1 MRGGLEEWRAE
12 EREEKKI
19 REGRGQQKKEE
30 SGKETSCLQ
39 IKHPVSGTSAGRTS
53 LVSERGEQL

>member
-1 MRGGLEEWRAE
+1 MENRGEQRREKR
-12 EREEKKI
+12 REENKRGERAVKK
-19 REGRGQQKKEE
+19 RK